1 MLIINEKSLL
11 SVSYSPE
18 FDVNGINGP
27 FLQAKIL
34 EILQYTAK
42 DDKELIDELA
52 DLFVSVQGITE
63 SSKQTGYALQYEIIK
78 DINNLNPSSGMK
90 NLSNN
95 ILGEFLSSNGY
106 NLKYIALNTLKD
118 VARKDLRFS

>member
-1 MLIINEKSLL
+1 M
-11 SVSYSPE
+11 
-18 FDVNGINGP
+18 
-27 FLQAKIL
+27 
-34 EILQYTAK
+34 
-42 DDKELIDELA
+42 A
-52 DLFVSVQGITE
+52 DLFVSVQSITE

>member
-106 NLKYIALNTLKD
+106 NLKCIALNTLKD